1 VRRGRSRRPIRDTAA
16 LFKALAKSTALTS
29 CNLSHNGLVAA
40 SGVALAAALKE
51 NHSLVALNLSDN
63 LFDES
68 VGTRLAVTLKT
79 NTTLQVLLLHRNR
92 LAAGA
97 EAIVG
102 ALHQNRTTKLRELG
116 LISTAARPQLA
127 TVMCQLLK
135 SQEPAALSL
144 TLLDV
149 SGNAIGAQAAA
160 AMDHACEKRFS
171 LHRVVVKIRHQPLHA
186 ETLWAEVVAS
196 TFGLRGSAAS
206 HSPAPALVSPGAD
219 DYAPPPPPPPPHAPP
234 PPPDYPRVSPPA
246 RALPPTKFSVRR
258 PPGPSSGVPPMTASE
273 VLAAERAHRLQE
285 NLEARYT
292 AIKRRALNQDSTVR
306 LVGLMTVLDARC
318 AAIQQ
323 GVDSKA
329 KRAQDLALREPL
341 PRILELPHHPNMSVE
356 VSVKVHEEL
365 PVIDLAP
372 RGLGGPRG
380 AVPVPVV
387 PTWPSDTD

>member
-1 VRRGRSRRPIRDTAA
+1 
-16 LFKALAKSTALTS
+16 
-29 CNLSHNGLVAA
+29 
-40 SGVALAAALKE
+40 
-51 NHSLVALNLSDN
+51 
-63 LFDES
+63 
-68 VGTRLAVTLKT
+68 
-79 NTTLQVLLLHRNR
+79 
-92 LAAGA
+92 
-97 EAIVG
+97 
-102 ALHQNRTTKLRELG
+102 
-116 LISTAARPQLA
+116 
-127 TVMCQLLK
+127 
-135 SQEPAALSL
+135 
-144 TLLDV
+144 
-149 SGNAIGAQAAA
+149 
-160 AMDHACEKRFS
+160 
-171 LHRVVVKIRHQPLHA
+171 
-186 ETLWAEVVAS
+186 
-196 TFGLRGSAAS
+196 
-206 HSPAPALVSPGAD
+206 
-219 DYAPPPPPPPPHAPP
+219 
-234 PPPDYPRVSPPA
+234 
-246 RALPPTKFSVRR
+246 
-258 PPGPSSGVPPMTASE
+258 MTASE